1 MATIVLLGAGGK
13 MGCRIADNLMRL
25 DEYRMRY
32 VEIGEPGL
40 ARLRERGLEPTPL
53 DEALTEADA
62 VILAVPD
69 NRIGPIARVIVPK
82 LKPGTVVIGLDPAAP
97 YSGML
102 PDREDIAYFIAHPC
116 HPPVFN
122 DECDPEA
129 RRDYFGGVKA
139 RQNIV
144 CTLMQG
150 RDEDYARGEA
160 IARAMFAPVMKA
172 HRVTVEQM
180 AILEPVLVETTA
192 ATCITI
198 IKEAMDEAIRRGVPA
213 EAARDFLLG
222 HINIEL
228 AIVFGE
234 AGNPFSDG
242 ALKAIER
249 ARSII
254 FRPDWKRVF
263 EPEDLRES
271 IALITR
277 PAVDPEEATDLL
289 VAASPGRGGVPHVG
303 AVRLFPDDGAGGIDP

>member
-1 MATIVLLGAGGK
+1 MVIITLLGAGGK
-13 MGCRIADNLMRL
+13 MGCRIADNLRNHGEFL
-25 DEYRMRY
+25 MRY
-32 VEIGEPGL
+32 VEPGEAGID
-40 ARLRERGLEPTPL
+40 RLRQRGLDPL
-53 DEALTEADA
+53 PLEAALADSDV

-69 NRIGPIARVIVPK
+69 NRIAAIAGEVVPRLKSRTLVIA
-82 LKPGTVVIGLDPAAP
+82 LDPAAP
-97 YSGML
+97 YSGLL
-102 PDREDIAYFIAHPC
+102 PKRDDIAYFIAHPC

-122 DECDPEA
+122 DEHDPEA
-129 RRDYFGGVKA
+129 RRDFFGGVKA
-139 RQNIV
+139 KQNIV

-150 RDEDYARGEA
+150 VDDDYARGES
-160 IARAMFAPVMKA
+160 IARAMYAPVMKA

-213 EAARDFLLG
+213 DAARDFLLG

-249 ARSII
+249 ARSIL
-254 FRPDWKRVF
+254 FRPDWRRVF
-263 EPEDLRES
+263 ELEDMRES

-277 PAVDPEEATDLL
+277 P
-289 VAASPGRGGVPHVG
+289 PGTNGDTH
-303 AVRLFPDDGAGGIDP
+303 D

>member
-1 MATIVLLGAGGK
+1 MNTIALLGAGGK
-13 MGCRIADNLMRL
+13 MGCRIADNLRRHP
-25 DEYRMRY
+25 DYRMRY
-32 VEIGEPGL
+32 VEIGEAGVE
-40 ARLRERGLEPTPL
+40 RLRQRGLETTPR
-53 DEALTEADA
+53 DEALAEADA

-69 NRIGPIARVIVPK
+69 NRIGPIAQEIVPK
-82 LKPGTVVIGLDPAAP
+82 LKSGTMVIGLDPAAP
-97 YSGML
+97 YSGLL
-102 PDREDIAYFIAHPC
+102 PERADIAYFIAHPC

-122 DECDPEA
+122 NENDPEA
-129 RRDYFGGVKA
+129 RRDFFGGVKA

-150 RDEDYARGEA
+150 SNGDYELGES
-160 IARAMFAPVMKA
+160 IARAMYAPVMKA

-192 ATCITI
+192 ATCITM

-213 EAARDFLLG
+213 DAARDFLLG

-249 ARSII
+249 AKSII

-277 PAVDPEEATDLL
+277 P
-289 VAASPGRGGVPHVG
+289 PG
-303 AVRLFPDDGAGGIDP
+303 ADGEGQG